1 MVPYLSSSIIRRPR
15 GILIWSNSICEWQ
28 SQNRGGTP
36 LSPDSHGNHPFLRS
50 LRSVIAK
57 PSTLVSWC
65 SWNTSV
71 TTVDIPDR
79 IGPANANNELK
90 KFGHVPRNQ
99 QSFCPWPLNRK
110 VTINYDIKKLK
121 SQLKISFNLINDKII
136 IEWME
141 IFIDRYLIH
150 SLLFNKKH
158 ILTHQD
164 RSRQCTLLV
173 HQTILSST
181 LPAA

>member
-1 MVPYLSSSIIRRPR
+1 MQFFPRYHEEKGGGERETGGNEVSSELSKEEMVPYLSSSIIRRPR

-136 IEWME
+136 VEWME
-141 IFIDRYLIH
+141 IFIDPWIE
-150 SLLFNKKH
+150 FAV
-158 ILTHQD
+158 T
-164 RSRQCTLLV
+164 
-173 HQTILSST
+173 
-181 LPAA
+181 

>member
-1 MVPYLSSSIIRRPR
+1 MVPYLSSSIIRRPH

-65 SWNTSV
+65 SWNMSV
-71 TTVDIPDR
+71 TTVVYR
-79 IGPANANNELK
+79 IESILRMQIMNWKSSATCSATNSHFVLGLWIKE
-90 KFGHVPRNQ
+90 
-99 QSFCPWPLNRK
+99 
-110 VTINYDIKKLK
+110 TINYNIKKQTILNLK
-121 SQLKISFNLINDKII
+121 SCLISLTIKGII

-141 IFIDRYLIH
+141 ISIDPWIE
-150 SLLFNKKH
+150 FTA
-158 ILTHQD
+158 I
-164 RSRQCTLLV
+164 
-173 HQTILSST
+173 
-181 LPAA
+181 